1 MNKENINLL
10 SKLSVDYKFK
20 IHHGLNEHLV
30 MYKWISSRS
39 DQATPYSMFYISCG
53 AAVIKDDSI
62 YLVQEKGGP
71 RKGKYGLPGGR
82 ADFG

>member
-1 MNKENINLL
+1 
-10 SKLSVDYKFK
+10 
-20 IHHGLNEHLV
+20 

-53 AAVIKDDSI
+53 AAVLKDGCI
-62 YLVQEKGGP
+62 YLVQEKGGA